1 MGTTIITQHLPILLL
16 LAGLLL
22 LLVTGRPLFTDGVL
36 SAKQDKF
43 RSLAAASPI
52 LDTLIAI
59 SVIGKPFLEHLQKN
73 DWQTDLLAPTP
84 LLVVVSVFVVSLYV
98 LIGSILFFFY
108 RAIQN
113 INHFNRRRVRSPYS
127 AFLMIV
133 PIANFVVIPYIEY
146 FVYQRSRALA
156 WPHEASALRA
166 ALLAIAAFALLLVSL
181 VCGRL
186 DDAASASVT
195 YDAAS
200 LMVIGTLTG
209 LAGGILTTRI
219 VDGTVRAQEA
229 YALEI
234 GALPSPGAGVASK
247 SWSRGFDAL
256 KSAAV
261 WALIAL
267 AILAALFPALAS
279 QAVRMIAQVLI
290 GA

>member
-1 MGTTIITQHLPILLL
+1 MIARQLPVLLL

-22 LLVTGRPLFTDGVL
+22 LLVTGRPLFSDGTL
-36 SAKQDKF
+36 SAKQDRF
-43 RSLAAASPI
+43 RSLATASPI

-84 LLVVVSVFVVSLYV
+84 LLVVVSILVASLYAM
-98 LIGSILFFFY
+98 LGSILFFFY

-113 INHFNRRRVRSPYS
+113 INHFNGRRVRSPYS

-133 PIANFVVIPYIEY
+133 PITNLVVIPYIEY
-146 FVYQRSRALA
+146 FAYQRSRALA
-156 WPHEASALRA
+156 GPHGASALRA
-166 ALLAIAAFALLLVSL
+166 ALLAIAAFGLLLVSL
-181 VCGRL
+181 ICGRL
-186 DDAASASVT
+186 GDAASEPAM

-200 LMVIGTLTG
+200 LMFIGTLTG

-219 VDGTVRAQEA
+219 VDGIVRAQEA

-234 GALPSPGAGVASK
+234 GALPNAGAGVAPRPA
-247 SWSRGFDAL
+247 SRRLDAL

-261 WALIAL
+261 WIMVTL

-279 QAVRMIAQVLI
+279 QAVRTMAQVLS